1 MKSWHNS
8 DLTPEA
14 FFARQRFR
22 KRMWLVIAIVGIA
35 VAVTALL

>member
-1 MKSWHNS
+1 MKSWHDS

-22 KRMWLVIAIVGIA
+22 KRLWLAIAVVAIAIA
-35 VAVTALL
+35 VAALL

>member
-1 MKSWHNS
+1 MKSWHDS

-22 KRMWLVIAIVGIA
+22 KRVWLAIAIMAIA
-35 VAVTALL
+35 IGVAAIL